1 MVGPTCLFKEW
12 QGSQCTGEGRVEG
25 RGIRQ
30 VPELLDRRPSRL
42 LTFPLGLP
50 GTSFVLVLCLVS
62 SFASSIR
69 KLILSWSPWSWIL
82 HVLFDRPLLLPHFF
96 SRFDHICFLG
106 FCNMPITKISS
117 RFKLASQVLFLTWC
131 FSHIS
136 HFMGNTSACSQ
147 ASHFWGRSHFH

>member
-12 QGSQCTGEGRVEG
+12 QGSQCPGEGRVEG
-25 RGIRQ
+25 RIIRQ
-30 VPELLDRRPSRL
+30 VPELLDRRPSQL

-50 GTSFVLVLCLVS
+50 GTSFVLVLSLVS

-82 HVLFDRPLLLPHFF
+82 HVLFDLPLLLSHFL
-96 SRFDHICFLG
+96 SHFDHICFLG

-117 RFKLASQVLFLTWC
+117 RFKLASHVLFLTWC

-136 HFMGNTSACSQ
+136 HFMGNTSAFSQ
-147 ASHFWGRSHFH
+147 ASHFWACSHFH